1 VPESAV
7 PESAVPESA
16 ETVLAETVLAET
28 VLAETVAL
36 KSHGSAERK
45 ALGSACWTA
54 APVPRRRNVSARGGV
69 GSRAVPP
76 LRARPYSQERATGL
90 LLDTVVYWRV
100 GPASQQPA
108 WPQRQ
113 GRSAARSQWQWRAEE
128 GLCWHPSGAN
138 HVCTQPRAYFAKRSP
153 KHRKTKGSLCA
164 EIA

>member
-1 VPESAV
+1 MYQRGAGWG
-7 PESAVPESA
+7 A
-16 ETVLAETVLAET
+16 EPCL
-28 VLAETVAL
+28 
-36 KSHGSAERK
+36 RC
-45 ALGSACWTA
+45 ALGRIVKNGRRGYYWT
-54 APVPRRRNVSARGGV
+54 
-69 GSRAVPP
+69 
-76 LRARPYSQERATGL
+76 
-90 LLDTVVYWRV
+90 TVVYWRV
-100 GPASQQPA
+100 GPAPQQPA